1 MSDLAL
7 LHTLIVQPARLAS
20 GAEAEYGH
28 RLPFEPRLMPDGSVL
43 FSTYGCGFYRV
54 TGVDQPTPG
63 IQNVYMI
70 DPVNRGSA
78 CGVPAVVGHY
88 WVMPVGFGHM
98 LISLDVRDPSRPVEV
113 SVLRSDSTFR
123 PHWLAKDP
131 GSGRLVVG
139 AQDGGEDRMLMA
151 RIDPETGHLAWDES
165 FSSGSNLGFTLK
177 RRSWPHGDSGDAFA
191 HAALFRQ

>member
-1 MSDLAL
+1 
-7 LHTLIVQPARLAS
+7 
-20 GAEAEYGH
+20 
-28 RLPFEPRLMPDGSVL
+28 
-43 FSTYGCGFYRV
+43 
-54 TGVDQPTPG
+54 
-63 IQNVYMI
+63 
-70 DPVNRGSA
+70 
-78 CGVPAVVGHY
+78 
-88 WVMPVGFGHM
+88 M